1 MLKLISS
8 KSEGGIEVGSY
19 SPTVDS
25 STGVIRATEFLG
37 KVSEIKKVDFVVNSI
52 ADNVREIIL
61 QNKKYNLNLF
71 NDLVIGGEMLAIGD
85 TILLIGMSFI
95 GIDNLFTDG
104 ETDSQRLRGIFK
116 VVDIK
121 EGDPEVERIDVNTPC
136 IIYAETGDSYFGK
149 KFYFLNEEN
158 KLVEQSISDGAY
170 IKKDTLGGQLY
181 FDLDYL
187 SKDPSMN
194 NIVIGNEA
202 TIDLEQITALSDCNI
217 AIGHR
222 ALKLAKQE
230 KKSIAIGYRALD
242 GSSKEDGFG
251 CSFNTALG
259 YMAGTKNYTG
269 SKNVYIGSMDNDGIS
284 NASAFATDF
293 SETTCLGHNA
303 YASKSNAVILGNPH
317 NADIMVGIGT
327 SSPDSKLHVVGD
339 IRIEGD
345 SGATATIKVPS
356 SIVAV
361 PSSPS
366 GVVAVVVPYSTSN
379 STSNTIFTLP
389 DVSGTLQLNN
399 GSGNIITT
407 EERDKL
413 SAIDGSGNIITT
425 EERNKLSAIN
435 SNGSWDIT
443 AGTITAGTITSK
455 SPLLEMNEKGEVSK
469 SLSVFKKAIFWTG
482 YDREETRV
490 PIVSGWVADIESG
503 SIYRAGEWKNYY
515 TDNSFNRFT
524 VIGPRVPGHDTE
536 FHAKCGARIWGDNF
550 LSHEYFLS
558 SGEKTSEKIFGLY
571 FNRATWLSAKNDNYY
586 MARPMVMSFTSTQ
599 RPTNLRGYNEDLVTK
614 ISSGNVD
621 IYYVKEYIPP
631 SCLQNKLN
639 ASNNYLNWQY
649 PDKIGST
656 LLADFFDLRSVK
668 EMELENVYNDS
679 TEKKEWITKRD
690 PSNNFRGIGI
700 YDSDDTLGTNPTT
713 TGDIYVNGEEVT
725 TRNEFDKL
733 SLANGEPAD
742 DVIGYVAEQP
752 GTRGGR
758 VLVSAINVDISNW
771 HLGLSANP
779 NNYMFHEILIVPH
792 ESGRR
797 QEYESVLSMKHNI
810 TITKP
815 DEVVSQ
821 HSIKNFNIDLE
832 GNVSIGELTH
842 NNNIYKNLT
851 ENSSNHI
858 AAKLTINGNQTILND
873 TSFNVIP
880 YWDNLIKLE
889 SANHKKSIEFYICNE
904 DNYFPQAKIE
914 TSMGFSESQSGL
926 NFYTSDLYSDFLYE
940 GRKDERMSST
950 GNDFSIYNHC
960 MTMSNKGF
968 VGIGTTSPTTQLD
981 VLGTITAGTITAGTL
996 SSSTLPL
1003 FHNTGTSLYENNN
1016 YSYGL
1021 QTDSYYEGKQAFI
1034 VINKPNDELVIWSD
1048 GRDKPQRFASWSL
1061 NPNYNEEYMKD
1072 PFKFESLWFRMAGWE
1087 DTMSNS
1093 FALPLRL
1100 YNSKI
1105 DLTPV
1110 VYNKIDIY
1118 YVKQYLKPEHIQE
1131 GYRGG
1136 TSVIDSI
1143 KNAQYAST
1151 GNSLF
1156 YADFFDSTKTN
1167 LVKIPGVKAGH
1178 YFHQTQVTTLENYI
1192 GRHGRSNLPGN
1203 TTDSGAKTFVNGFET
1218 TLLSDFDDRIYE
1230 DIALEKRKVIS
1241 VIGADVSNWGD
1252 FCMSSNPD
1260 NFTWFEI
1267 IIVDHDES
1275 ESTRMD
1281 YENYLRNKY
1290 ATEDDPI
1297 PFPSGR
1303 EEKNYTIDHHIT
1315 SIQDG
1320 GNLDFQVSPLIK
1332 DPSNNPL
1339 GKKITYS
1346 YSDKMISEIEFAPVL
1361 NDDGNIDGCIKF
1373 FCGGDGQQQLPN
1385 YAMTMSNK
1393 GYININSGDIST
1405 YPLHVRQLASDS
1417 TETYTAYI
1425 DGKAYIRDELT
1436 VNGQVLG
1443 SSDKRIKKDIVDVPD
1458 NLSLQ
1463 QVRDIPCRYYN
1474 YIDKTKSQHHRIG
1487 FIAQEVR
1494 EVLPIAVTLR
1504 QDFIPNEMRFIE
1516 NPQWTTITSAS
1527 GNTKYKLTIHDLD
1540 DASGNTK
1547 HRFYLSN
1554 NPSGSDAS
1562 GNDASGNDASG
1573 NDASGN
1579 DSSGNDASGNDASGN
1594 DASGNDASGNDASG
1608 NDASGNDASGNDASG
1623 NDASGN
1629 DASGND
1635 ASGNDAS
1642 GNDVSGNDASG
1653 NDSSGNDVS
1662 GNDASGNDASGNDA
1676 SEKDVVEKDTT
1687 ERMKEIFSMENDP
1700 KSFIFEEKWD
1710 TVFLF
1715 GKQVDDFHGIDKNA
1729 IFALNFSA
1737 TQEIDKIQ
1745 QSEKI
1750 KLEEAETKLVAAETK
1765 ISEQETK
1772 LVAAETKI
1780 SEQETKLVAA
1790 ETKISEQETNLGDLI
1805 AQLKANNT
1813 IS

>member
-1 MLKLISS
+1 M
-8 KSEGGIEVGSY
+8 
-19 SPTVDS
+19 
-25 STGVIRATEFLG
+25 
-37 KVSEIKKVDFVVNSI
+37 
-52 ADNVREIIL
+52 
-61 QNKKYNLNLF
+61 
-71 NDLVIGGEMLAIGD
+71 
-85 TILLIGMSFI
+85 
-95 GIDNLFTDG
+95 
-104 ETDSQRLRGIFK
+104 
-116 VVDIK
+116 
-121 EGDPEVERIDVNTPC
+121 
-136 IIYAETGDSYFGK
+136 
-149 KFYFLNEEN
+149 
-158 KLVEQSISDGAY
+158 
-170 IKKDTLGGQLY
+170 
-181 FDLDYL
+181 
-187 SKDPSMN
+187 
-194 NIVIGNEA
+194 
-202 TIDLEQITALSDCNI
+202 
-217 AIGHR
+217 
-222 ALKLAKQE
+222 
-230 KKSIAIGYRALD
+230 
-242 GSSKEDGFG
+242 
-251 CSFNTALG
+251 
-259 YMAGTKNYTG
+259 
-269 SKNVYIGSMDNDGIS
+269 
-284 NASAFATDF
+284 
-293 SETTCLGHNA
+293 
-303 YASKSNAVILGNPH
+303 
-317 NADIMVGIGT
+317 
-327 SSPDSKLHVVGD
+327 
-339 IRIEGD
+339 
-345 SGATATIKVPS
+345 
-356 SIVAV
+356 
-361 PSSPS
+361 
-366 GVVAVVVPYSTSN
+366 
-379 STSNTIFTLP
+379 
-389 DVSGTLQLNN
+389 NN

-407 EERDKL
+407 EERNKL
-413 SAIDGSGNIITT
+413 NAIDGSGNIITT

-435 SNGSWDIT
+435 SNGSGNIIT
-443 AGTITAGTITSK
+443 T
-455 SPLLEMNEKGEVSK
+455 
-469 SLSVFKKAIFWTG
+469 
-482 YDREETRV
+482 EER
-490 PIVSGWVADIESG
+490 
-503 SIYRAGEWKNYY
+503 
-515 TDNSFNRFT
+515 
-524 VIGPRVPGHDTE
+524 
-536 FHAKCGARIWGDNF
+536 
-550 LSHEYFLS
+550 
-558 SGEKTSEKIFGLY
+558 
-571 FNRATWLSAKNDNYY
+571 
-586 MARPMVMSFTSTQ
+586 
-599 RPTNLRGYNEDLVTK
+599 
-614 ISSGNVD
+614 
-621 IYYVKEYIPP
+621 
-631 SCLQNKLN
+631 
-639 ASNNYLNWQY
+639 
-649 PDKIGST
+649 
-656 LLADFFDLRSVK
+656 
-668 EMELENVYNDS
+668 
-679 TEKKEWITKRD
+679 
-690 PSNNFRGIGI
+690 
-700 YDSDDTLGTNPTT
+700 
-713 TGDIYVNGEEVT
+713 
-725 TRNEFDKL
+725 DKL
-733 SLANGEPAD
+733 SAINGSGNIITTE
-742 DVIGYVAEQP
+742 E
-752 GTRGGR
+752 RNK
-758 VLVSAINVDISNW
+758 LSAID
-771 HLGLSANP
+771 G
-779 NNYMFHEILIVPH
+779 
-792 ESGRR
+792 SG
-797 QEYESVLSMKHNI
+797 N
-810 TITKP
+810 
-815 DEVVSQ
+815 
-821 HSIKNFNIDLE
+821 
-832 GNVSIGELTH
+832 
-842 NNNIYKNLT
+842 
-851 ENSSNHI
+851 
-858 AAKLTINGNQTILND
+858 
-873 TSFNVIP
+873 
-880 YWDNLIKLE
+880 
-889 SANHKKSIEFYICNE
+889 
-904 DNYFPQAKIE
+904 
-914 TSMGFSESQSGL
+914 
-926 NFYTSDLYSDFLYE
+926 
-940 GRKDERMSST
+940 
-950 GNDFSIYNHC
+950 
-960 MTMSNKGF
+960 
-968 VGIGTTSPTTQLD
+968 
-981 VLGTITAGTITAGTL
+981 ITAGTITAGTL

-1003 FHNTGTSLYENNN
+1003 FHNTGTSLYENDN

-1034 VINKPNDELVIWSD
+1034 VINKPNDEVVVWSD
-1048 GRDKPQRFASWSL
+1048 GRDKPQRRGTWSSL
-1061 NPNYNEEYMKD
+1061 NTYNLEYMKD
-1072 PFKFESLWFRMAGWE
+1072 PFKFDSLWFRMVGWE

-1110 VYNKIDIY
+1110 VYSKIDIY
-1118 YVKQYLKPEHIQE
+1118 YVKQYLKPEHISS
-1131 GYRGG
+1131 GYKGE

-1151 GNSLF
+1151 SNSLF
-1156 YADFFDSTKTN
+1156 YADFFDSTKTY
-1167 LVKIPGVKAGH
+1167 LVKIGNGEEH

-1203 TTDSGAKTFVNGFET
+1203 TTDSGAKTFVNGVET
-1218 TLLSDFDDRIYE
+1218 TLLSEFDDLIYE

-1554 NPSGSDAS
+1554 NPSGNDVSGNDASGNDSSGNDVSGNDVSGNDASGNDSSGNDSSGNDAS
-1562 GNDASGNDASG
+1562 GNDASGNDVSGNDVSG

-1594 DASGNDASGNDASG
+1594 DV
-1608 NDASGNDASGNDASG
+1608 
-1623 NDASGN
+1623 SGN

-1653 NDSSGNDVS
+1653 NDV
-1662 GNDASGNDASGNDA
+1662 

-1790 ETKISEQETNLGDLI
+1790 ETKISEQETKLVAAETKISEQETKLVAAETKISEQETKLVAAETKLVAAETKLVAAETKISEQETKLVAAETKISEQETKLVAAETKISEQETKLVAAETKISEQETKLVAAETKLVASGNKNIRTGNKTSSSGNKNI
-1805 AQLKANNT
+1805 RTGNKTSSSGNKNIRTGNKSRRFNST
-1813 IS
+1813 IKGK